1 MPVKSSSSTSFSLV
15 AAATATAVVA
25 IAQQVMGRA
34 TRDALFLSSFP
45 VERLPAMMIVSSGAS
60 LAASVYI
67 GRLITLLSPARLI
80 PWLFA
85 TSGLLLLAEWVL
97 ATAAPRPLAI
107 VIYLHWAVF
116 GGTLVSTFW
125 SVINERFDPRA
136 AKRYVGW
143 IASGGTVGGI
153 VGGVAAFG
161 AARTIGLQ
169 ETLLVLGAMHLL
181 CGVLSFR
188 LSQGGSSNRVR
199 IAPGKMAPTALHV
212 LGEVG
217 YLRNLAV
224 LVATISAME
233 ALADYALNAQAA
245 ARWAKGPELMS
256 FFSIFHMMV
265 SVVTFLL
272 QVLAGRVALERLGLV
287 GAMAILPLFTAAGAG
302 VAAIAPRLWSAVAL
316 RGAMAAIGNSLY
328 RSGYELLFG
337 PLPLEKKRPTKTIID
352 VAFDRLGTTLGSG
365 FALSMIALLPSLVP
379 AALLVAVVALAA
391 FSFYITQRLQSGY
404 VRLLEESLTVAPQL
418 KGSVRPEL
426 GLSQTFGRMDRGE
439 LMKEIAALRRENLLV
454 SGEMT
459 SPFAW
464 FDVPEPAG
472 QSSDSSLAGP
482 SSQGES
488 TGFALSS
495 LAPSGPPA
503 APSGAPSTLPT
514 GATPAPDVAAHHEA
528 ASDSAST
535 GAPPAS
541 PSTVPSSRG
550 ASPASSLRTGSTTG
564 DPKNIALGEKSE
576 FAALFPVMLMAG
588 SVRPPVSLG
597 SLTAP
602 PNADVLVTQ
611 TAILLAGDIPGIR
624 TVLEDPALDPRLAP
638 HCIVLLANDRIQ
650 REAVRALR
658 TIANRITGQL
668 IDALLDRAAPPQVR
682 RRVARAMS
690 TCNSQRAVDG
700 LVEGLLDESFEVR
713 YQCGLTLL
721 KITHDARNLV
731 VSKEGA
737 LAAVRRE
744 VDLDR
749 KLWQHQPPL
758 AAVDDEGDAPL
769 VDGFLRDRTSRSLQH
784 VFSILALV
792 FEREPMRL
800 ALTALSG
807 EDEILRGTALEYL
820 DEVLPADLRASIWP
834 FVSHGKPKE
843 KRTGSTES

>member
-1 MPVKSSSSTSFSLV
+1 MKSSASASFSLV

-67 GRLITLLSPARLI
+67 GRLITRFSPARLI

-85 TSGLLLLAEWVL
+85 TSGALLLAEWAL

-107 VIYLHWAVF
+107 VIYLHWAIF

-153 VGGVAAFG
+153 FGGVAAFG
-161 AARTIGLQ
+161 AARTIGIQ

-188 LSQGGSSNRVR
+188 LSRGGGAHRTRTSTGTMVPS
-199 IAPGKMAPTALHV
+199 ALHV

-245 ARWAKGPELMS
+245 ARWEKGAELMS

-272 QVLAGRVALERLGLV
+272 QVLAGRLALERLGLV

-316 RGAMAAIGNSLY
+316 RGAMAAVGNSLY

-379 AALLVAVVALAA
+379 TALLIAVLGLAV
-391 FSFYITQRLQSGY
+391 FSFYMTQRLQSGY
-404 VRLLEESLTVAPQL
+404 VRLLEESLTVAPAL
-418 KGSVRPEL
+418 KGSARPEL
-426 GLSQTFGRMDRGE
+426 GLSQTFGRMDRAE

-472 QSSDSSLAGP
+472 HASDSSDSASEPGA
-482 SSQGES
+482 
-488 TGFALSS
+488 AR
-495 LAPSGPPA
+495 AYPPNA
-503 APSGAPSTLPT
+503 SVPASAAPSTLPT
-514 GATPAPDVAAHHEA
+514 GVELTHDADTGLAALRSAAPPGGAAASPGTSRERDPASSPGSAPSPADPKNNIAPDVA
-528 ASDSAST
+528 
-535 GAPPAS
+535 
-541 PSTVPSSRG
+541 
-550 ASPASSLRTGSTTG
+550 
-564 DPKNIALGEKSE
+564 SE
-576 FAALFPVMLMAG
+576 FAALFPVMLTAG
-588 SVRPPVSLG
+588 AVRPPVSLG
-597 SLTAP
+597 PMSTP

-611 TAILLAGDIPGIR
+611 TAVLLAGDIPGIR

-650 REAVRALR
+650 RDAVRALR
-658 TIANRITGQL
+658 TI
-668 IDALLDRAAPPQVR
+668 
-682 RRVARAMS
+682 S
-690 TCNSQRAVDG
+690 
-700 LVEGLLDESFEVR
+700 
-713 YQCGLTLL
+713 
-721 KITHDARNLV
+721 
-731 VSKEGA
+731 
-737 LAAVRRE
+737 
-744 VDLDR
+744 
-749 KLWQHQPPL
+749 
-758 AAVDDEGDAPL
+758 
-769 VDGFLRDRTSRSLQH
+769 
-784 VFSILALV
+784 
-792 FEREPMRL
+792 
-800 ALTALSG
+800 
-807 EDEILRGTALEYL
+807 
-820 DEVLPADLRASIWP
+820 
-834 FVSHGKPKE
+834 
-843 KRTGSTES
+843 